1 MRKFNVKVVAFLL
14 LGSVACSSCIGTYS
28 LFNKYAEWQRTMT
41 GNKFVNAIVGFI
53 LTPIVGGVCLLAD
66 SLVLNT
72 IEFWTGD
79 NPVAS
84 NVGKSQS
91 IMGSDGL
98 LYTITTLKDGYEVKA
113 PNGEISYFKY
123 DKKTNVWSLE
133 QNGTTQQLFRYNED
147 GTLTT
152 LSGNEQLTVTPD
164 EAGVYRVRMSVNNGN
179 FFAMR

>member
-1 MRKFNVKVVAFLL
+1 MRKINVKVVACLL
-14 LGSVACSSCIGTYS
+14 LGGVAFSSCIGTYS

-53 LTPIVGGVCLLAD
+53 LTPIVGGICFLAD
-66 SLVLNT
+66 SLVLNS

-84 NVGKSQS
+84 NVGESQN

-98 LYTITTLKDGYEVKA
+98 LYTVTTLKDGYEVKA
-113 PNGEISYFKY
+113 PNGELSYFKY
-123 DKKTNVWSLE
+123 DKKTNVWSFQ
-133 QNGTTQQLFRYNED
+133 QNGTTRELFRYNND

-152 LSGNEQLTVTPD
+152 LTDSEQLTVTPD
-164 EAGVYRVRMSVNNGN
+164 EAGVYKVRMSVNEGN